1 MCIDKH
7 NWQSIK
13 SIRSKGKRMQTQNNM
28 QCLIKEE
35 NQRTDK
41 NSVVLNQITKLA
53 MVVLQGN

>member
-1 MCIDKH
+1 
-7 NWQSIK
+7 
-13 SIRSKGKRMQTQNNM
+13 MQTQNNM

-53 MVVLQGN
+53 MVVLRGN